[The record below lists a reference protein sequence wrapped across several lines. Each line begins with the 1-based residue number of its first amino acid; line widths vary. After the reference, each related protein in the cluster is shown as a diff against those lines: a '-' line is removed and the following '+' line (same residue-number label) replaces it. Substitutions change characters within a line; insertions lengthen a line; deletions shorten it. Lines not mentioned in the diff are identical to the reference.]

1 MVGKFAYTE
10 KNGMRTKNGK
20 VSHNWYLFSYLFY
33 V

>member
-1 MVGKFAYTE
+1 MVGKFAYKKE
-10 KNGMRTKNGK
+10 SMRTKNGK